1 MTRPEDI
8 PAEIWEQADILKD
21 QLRQYE
27 DDLEYT
33 ARLLMWLKQDE
44 QPQQLGLT
52 IPQDQTLTFIADYQQ
67 KNGASPSYSD
77 IAKGLGLSSKGQVH
91 ALIHQLKDRGAIQM
105 APRARSITI
114 VARN

>member
-1 MTRPEDI
+1 MTLPADI
-8 PAEIWEQADILKD
+8 PSDIIEQASILMD
-21 QLRQYE
+21 QHRQIE

-33 ARLLMWLKQDE
+33 ARIIMWLKQED

-114 VARN
+114 LARA

>member
-1 MTRPEDI
+1 MTRPEDT
-8 PAEIWEQADILKD
+8 PGEIWEQADILKD

-105 APRARSITI
+105 ARRARSITI
-114 VARN
+114 VARA